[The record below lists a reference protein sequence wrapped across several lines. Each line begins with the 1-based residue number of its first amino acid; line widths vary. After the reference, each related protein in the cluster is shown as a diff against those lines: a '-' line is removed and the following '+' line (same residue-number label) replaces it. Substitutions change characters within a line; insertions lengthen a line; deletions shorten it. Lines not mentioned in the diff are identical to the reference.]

1 MSDKVI
7 ISRDNGKEEAL
18 KIPEFGK
25 MIFTI
30 QNGKVYKVEKTESI
44 LMNK

>member
-7 ISRDNGKEEAL
+7 IARNNGKEEAL
-18 KIPEFGK
+18 KLPEFGK

-30 QNGKVYKVEKTESI
+30 QNGKVYKVETTESI
-44 LMNK
+44 LINK